1 MGNLFRVNYQKAD
14 PDILYIVDR
23 TAVMEHR
30 SNINA
35 ASVENPL
42 LRQTKA
48 WKNGRV
54 ILSMP
59 MRGTPRLQAQP
70 HSK

>member
-1 MGNLFRVNYQKAD
+1 
-14 PDILYIVDR
+14 
-23 TAVMEHR
+23 MEHR